1 MEYCT
6 SKQELASL
14 SGQTPC
20 WLQTLLKEAIPEL
33 RVILYDLE
41 VHQPKTVFERHAKR
55 VYSLISAFEVALD
68 KSTQVQDKD
77 EYNTLQDH
85 FAAIAMQTILAASH
99 PESSII
105 DYDDIACRAYLM
117 ARAMMRRRAM
127 IQAKAP
133 EDHLK

>member
-1 MEYCT
+1 MSEKLQDQFQCST
-6 SKQELASL
+6 PRPASL
-14 SGQTPC
+14 PGRTPC
-20 WLQTLLKEAIPEL
+20 WFQTILKEAIPEL

-55 VYSLISAFEVALD
+55 VYSLISAFEIALD

-85 FAAIAMQTILAASH
+85 FAAIAMQPILAASH
-99 PESSII
+99 PASCIV
-105 DYDDIACRAYLM
+105 DYNDIACRAYLM

-127 IQAKAP
+127 M
-133 EDHLK
+133 HSG

>member
-20 WLQTLLKEAIPEL
+20 HNLS
-33 RVILYDLE
+33 D
-41 VHQPKTVFERHAKR
+41 
-55 VYSLISAFEVALD
+55 
-68 KSTQVQDKD
+68 
-77 EYNTLQDH
+77 LQDH
-85 FAAIAMQTILAASH
+85 FAAIAMQTTLAACH